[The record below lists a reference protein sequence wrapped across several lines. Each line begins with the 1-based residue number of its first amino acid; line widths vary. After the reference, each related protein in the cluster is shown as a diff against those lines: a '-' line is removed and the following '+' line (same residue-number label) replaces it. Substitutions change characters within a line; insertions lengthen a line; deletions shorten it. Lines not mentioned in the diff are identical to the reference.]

1 MKKALLL
8 CMTLL
13 TLIVGNAF
21 AADEGQTYTVTIGAY
36 SHGTVSYSLNEGDT
50 ITVEGSTFQVTATR

>member
-1 MKKALLL
+1 
-8 CMTLL
+8 MTLL